1 MGADHSIPAVLAV
14 DGGNSK
20 TDVVLVGRDG
30 RVLSRVRLGRSSHL
44 GLGYDTA
51 GEGLTEAVRQACAR
65 AGSDPDLTPV
75 AEVGVFCVA
84 GVDLPVDERRIGRL
98 LRSKGWTGQLLLRND
113 TLAMLRAGT
122 DRGWGVAVGCGSGLN
137 CAGISPDGR
146 AIRYPAL
153 GYISGDL
160 AEGGG
165 WLGQSAL
172 GAALRARDGRG
183 QRTLLEQSVPQ
194 HFGLKSPAAVLNRY
208 YVGRLDDGRLAELA
222 PVVFKTAMQGDLVA
236 RQILD
241 RLADEIVAM
250 AGAVIRRLHL
260 TRRELEVVLGGG
272 VFQSWENQFVERIR
286 AGLQMVNRRAKVVH
300 LQDPPVLGA
309 ALFGLDA
316 WEAGGEETARLR
328 RELGHPSISG
338 YKLSSDEP
346 AQTNG
351 ARPRSVDRRIGK
363 EGGAPGRRRMKAAGT
378 GSPAQ
383 AGGGTRP

>member
-1 MGADHSIPAVLAV
+1 MGTDTPIPAVLAV

-20 TDVVLVGRDG
+20 TDVALVGRNG
-30 RVLSRVRLGRSSHL
+30 RLLARVRLGRSSHL

-51 GEGLTEAVRQACAR
+51 GAGLTEAVRQACVM
-65 AGSDPDLTPV
+65 AGLDPDQTPV
-75 AEVGVFCVA
+75 AEIGVFCVA

-98 LRSKGWTGQLLLRND
+98 LRSKGWAGQVLLRND

-146 AIRYPAL
+146 AVRYPAL

-183 QRTLLEQSVPQ
+183 PRTGLERSVPQ
-194 HFGLKSPAAVLNRY
+194 HFGLKSPLAVLNQHY
-208 YVGRLDDGRLAELA
+208 AGRLDDGRLAELSL
-222 PVVFKTAMQGDLVA
+222 VVFSTAMQGDRVA

-272 VFQSWENQFVERIR
+272 VFQSWESQFVERIR
-286 AGLQMVNRRAKVVH
+286 AGLKTVNRRATIVH
-300 LQDPPVLGA
+300 LEDPPVLGA

-316 WEAGGEETARLR
+316 WAAGAEEVARLR
-328 RELGHPSISG
+328 RELGRPLVSG
-338 YKLSSDEP
+338 NNHQNDGLQ
-346 AQTNG
+346 QTVGALPRAADRRAEKESG
-351 ARPRSVDRRIGK
+351 ARERRQVS
-363 EGGAPGRRRMKAAGT
+363 AAGT

-383 AGGGTRP
+383 AGGGT